1 MAEDKLEIELDVNT
15 KLAKEKLEKLAASAT
30 DIKINLKVNKDAIT
44 RLSNYLAKAKSQLKN
59 EDYLSNPDI
68 QQQLSQMRK
77 LISENARYQSILRSI
92 RSEQNR
98 ILKFDNIDVS
108 GLQRTNGALQKLGS
122 SLSNA
127 KNSMNSF
134 NEASSRVS
142 STSQKISRNIFNTS
156 SYVDYFSRRIYGLLR
171 NAFIFNLIRRGF
183 KDVSDTLF
191 NLIKRDTQFA
201 RSLLI
206 VKANLIRA
214 FAPIWQV
221 VLPWIRALGRALVW
235 LSNRLIGFINYLA
248 GREIIKPIKEVK
260 EAQKVVSDFMK
271 IASPKKD
278 MFDIKKPEKTK
289 KRVKKIKDETKKATK
304 ESNKLLAS
312 FDKLETL
319 KFKKNGLAKDPFGL
333 EELKKKN
340 GDIKDLKLSNIYQD
354 EDLKLDVDEEDIE
367 TQIARAINQIQEPP
381 LEFNVNDDI
390 GSQIT
395 SQVNNLDLP
404 TLDFKVADNNK
415 AFDDLKLKLNLIKD
429 AIIGIGTAAV
439 VYKVASV
446 LGNIITLGTTMIGP
460 AGWLAIAVG
469 LGTALAFAF
478 KDMNQ
483 YLKDADGNLTPFG
496 KSVENVMKQV
506 QPLHDALKEWQEK
519 FLPELGKTL
528 QDIGK
533 DFEDFFGRNP
543 ELLKDISTVLGF
555 ILKLLG
561 IGANISFK
569 IVREEL
575 KLVLGIV
582 EGIYKAI
589 KGVFEFITQIPN
601 RIGQVFGALGGALS
615 GVLNKGY
622 LPGLLMPS
630 VFKGKIPG
638 LAQGSVLKG
647 GDPFLA
653 YLNDQPRGQTNIEAP
668 LDTMVTAFKQ
678 ALSEGGYG
686 GPTTVN
692 LEATGS
698 MSELIRMLNIKISE
712 EKIRVGNSFVAGY

>member
-354 EDLKLDVDEEDIE
+354 KDLKLDVDEEDIE

>member
-1 MAEDKLEIELDVNT
+1 
-15 KLAKEKLEKLAASAT
+15 
-30 DIKINLKVNKDAIT
+30 
-44 RLSNYLAKAKSQLKN
+44 
-59 EDYLSNPDI
+59 
-68 QQQLSQMRK
+68 
-77 LISENARYQSILRSI
+77 
-92 RSEQNR
+92 
-98 ILKFDNIDVS
+98 
-108 GLQRTNGALQKLGS
+108 
-122 SLSNA
+122 
-127 KNSMNSF
+127 
-134 NEASSRVS
+134 
-142 STSQKISRNIFNTS
+142 
-156 SYVDYFSRRIYGLLR
+156 
-171 NAFIFNLIRRGF
+171 
-183 KDVSDTLF
+183 
-191 NLIKRDTQFA
+191 
-201 RSLLI
+201 
-206 VKANLIRA
+206 
-214 FAPIWQV
+214 
-221 VLPWIRALGRALVW
+221 
-235 LSNRLIGFINYLA
+235 
-248 GREIIKPIKEVK
+248 
-260 EAQKVVSDFMK
+260 
-271 IASPKKD
+271 
-278 MFDIKKPEKTK
+278 
-289 KRVKKIKDETKKATK
+289 
-304 ESNKLLAS
+304 
-312 FDKLETL
+312 
-319 KFKKNGLAKDPFGL
+319 
-333 EELKKKN
+333 
-340 GDIKDLKLSNIYQD
+340 
-354 EDLKLDVDEEDIE
+354 
-367 TQIARAINQIQEPP
+367 
-381 LEFNVNDDI
+381 
-390 GSQIT
+390 
-395 SQVNNLDLP
+395 
-404 TLDFKVADNNK
+404 
-415 AFDDLKLKLNLIKD
+415 
-429 AIIGIGTAAV
+429 
-439 VYKVASV
+439 
-446 LGNIITLGTTMIGP
+446 MIGP

-615 GVLNKGY
+615 SVLDKGY